1 MKNLFLLVLAFT
13 ACLLST
19 GCNSDD
25 FENEPVLMPELKIDS
40 ETTIVVPY
48 VGGSYTIRYTL
59 ENVDNERPYADAS
72 CDWITVLS
80 HTATEARIKVDPLV
94 DAPRTGTVTLSYPE
108 CNNITVTF
116 NQKEIEPFS
125 ECISLSVEQITMNSA
140 TVVVSNPYED
150 YWVCPRVETKSFY
163 DMQIAPDPAKWI
175 ETYCDKNSSIGMFMS
190 WRNYYYQNYGNNPKT
205 FPDYYSISK
214 ADGNSHTF
222 SNLQPDTEYV
232 AFGIEV
238 DPFCNATGEIVSKS
252 FTTEP
257 LPPVETIDLSFD
269 VEASLTSRSGDYCYI
284 DLKVIPS
291 NTTVPYLCICSF
303 TPTLESSIDTWG
315 DLQGYIENY
324 LDLYFSSTAASE
336 IHTGVWQSADLRL
349 YTWDL
354 TDNCPVSI
362 VLCGCDEFGRI
373 TSQIVR
379 KDFELPI
386 Q

>member
-25 FENEPVLMPELKIDS
+25 FEYEPVLMPELKIDS

-291 NTTVPYLCICSF
+291 NTTVSYLCICSF